1 MANCRIINES
11 MKSAV
16 ESIKGLAGQYANVG
30 QTFESSFKAAIADMQ
45 GEAKDAL
52 LELFDK
58 SYKDFVTSNES
69 GIPGMINGMAS
80 LLEANRDNFEKVDA
94 QIAQSIREGTK

>member
-16 ESIKGLAGQYANVG
+16 ESIKNLAGQYATVG
-30 QTFESSFKAAIADMQ
+30 QTFEGSFKAAIADMQ

-80 LLEANRDNFEKVDA
+80 LLEANRENFEKVDA

>member
-16 ESIKGLAGQYANVG
+16 ESIKGLAGQYATVG